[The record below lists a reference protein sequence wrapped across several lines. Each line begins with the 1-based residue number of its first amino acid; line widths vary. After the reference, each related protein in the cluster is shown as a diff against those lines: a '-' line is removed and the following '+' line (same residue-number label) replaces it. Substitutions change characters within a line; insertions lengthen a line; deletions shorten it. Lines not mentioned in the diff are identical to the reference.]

1 MAKPMPDA
9 RADQSRPAI
18 LIVDDEPAI
27 TRTLAR
33 SLRDR
38 FTVFTASTAEA
49 AIDIIAR
56 EPIAVI
62 LTDQRMPDLSGT
74 QLLDRA
80 RALRPEAV
88 GILISGY
95 TDPSAL
101 IDALNLGNVR
111 GFLPKPWDIQQLRYQ
126 LDAAMRSYQVGF
138 LDPEVLHNAASA
150 AAQARAQVDELRRAL
165 DALAQGDTAALF
177 AQWEHIRRDL
187 LDAPGPIVPQSA
199 FFEGPPADAPPISQ
213 RLPEGSAE
221 LTDAYAAILEE
232 ALNQRA
238 HGGDSLLSDRLRDL
252 SERLGAVWAT
262 PRDVVEIHLAGLKRC
277 VTDAQITRVIAYTE
291 EARLLLPELMGNL
304 VIFYRGWLATAFA
317 RPSPP
322 PRRGGHSPGAE
333 L

>member
-1 MAKPMPDA
+1 MATPMPGG
-9 RADQSRPAI
+9 RANPARPAI
-18 LIVDDEPAI
+18 LIVDDEPTI

-38 FTVFTASTAEA
+38 FTVFTASSADA
-49 AIDIIAR
+49 ALDIIAR

-62 LTDQRMPDLSGT
+62 LTDQRMPELSGT

-95 TDPSAL
+95 TDASAL

-111 GFLPKPWDIQQLRYQ
+111 GFLPKPWDIQQLRHQ

-150 AAQARAQVDELRRAL
+150 ATHARAQVDELRRAL
-165 DALAQGDTAALF
+165 DALVEGDTAALF
-177 AQWEHIRRDL
+177 AQWEHIRRDVR
-187 LDAPGPIVPQSA
+187 AGPGPSA
-199 FFEGPPADAPPISQ
+199 AHASFFEGPPADATPISQ
-213 RLPEGSAE
+213 RLPQASAE
-221 LTDAYAAILEE
+221 LVVAYAAILEE
-232 ALNQRA
+232 AIAQRA
-238 HGGDSLLSDRLRDL
+238 HGSSQLSEQLRAL
-252 SERLGAVWAT
+252 GERLGAVWAT

-277 VTDAQITRVIAYTE
+277 VTDAPIIRVVAYTE

-304 VIFYRGWLATAFA
+304 VLFYRGWLAATFV
-317 RPSPP
+317 RPRPHGP
-322 PRRGGHSPGAE
+322 RGGDSPGPA